1 MNSSFSKKID
11 ENALD
16 GSESQIYNDITI
28 STCERKFSDK
38 DTDCDDWYNSNDMY
52 NLYNK

>member
-1 MNSSFSKKID
+1 MGRIIQARID
-11 ENALD
+11 
-16 GSESQIYNDITI
+16 GYSESQIYNDITI